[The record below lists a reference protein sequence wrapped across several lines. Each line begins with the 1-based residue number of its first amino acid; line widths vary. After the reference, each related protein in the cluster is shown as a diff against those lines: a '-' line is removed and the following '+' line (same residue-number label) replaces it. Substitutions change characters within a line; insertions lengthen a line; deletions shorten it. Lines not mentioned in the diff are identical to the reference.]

1 MKIAVIPA
9 RGGSKRIPRKN
20 IKAFAGQP
28 MIAYAIKAAQACGL
42 FDHVVVST
50 DDEEIAAVAREYGAE
65 VPFMRPPELSDD
77 YVATIPVIDHA
88 IRACQALGWDVS
100 HACCIYP
107 GVPLLQA
114 DDLRAAFALMDEAQ
128 APYAFTVTG
137 FPAAVQRAMRR
148 LPDGGMESI
157 YPQYAATRT
166 QDLEPAYFDAGQF
179 YWGTVEAWFSGVSPH
194 KSGKGLVIPESRAVD
209 IDTPQDWER
218 AELLYQVMQDGAAGR
233 QAV

>member
-20 IKAFAGQP
+20 IKSFAGQP

-50 DDEEIAAVAREYGAE
+50 DDAEIAAVAREYGAE

-88 IRACQALGWDVS
+88 IRACQALGWNVT

-128 APYAFTVTG
+128 APYAFT
-137 FPAAVQRAMRR
+137 
-148 LPDGGMESI
+148 ESI

-209 IDTPQDWER
+209 IDTLQDWER
-218 AELLYQVMQDGAAGR
+218 AELLYQVMQKGAAER
-233 QAV
+233 QAT